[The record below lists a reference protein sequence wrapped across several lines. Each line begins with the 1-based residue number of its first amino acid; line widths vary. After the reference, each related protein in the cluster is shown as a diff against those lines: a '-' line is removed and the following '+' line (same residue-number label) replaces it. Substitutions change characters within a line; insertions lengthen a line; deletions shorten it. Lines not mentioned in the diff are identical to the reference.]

1 MKFNS
6 IIYIETPILHSSY
19 EVLLHGDQTMKKLTG
34 LIAAPHTP
42 FIQNGGIHFDIIDK
56 IADHLINEGV
66 TGAYICGT
74 TGEGIHCSVEERKAI
89 AERWV
94 QASKGKLDLIVH
106 TGALSIVDTLELTR
120 HAETLDILATSVI
133 GPCFFKPGNI
143 DDLVSYCQT
152 VASAAPSK
160 GFYYYHSGMSGVN
173 LDMEQFL
180 IKADKCIP
188 NLSGLKFNS
197 GDLYEYQRCLRAC
210 DGKFD
215 IPFGVDE
222 FLPGALAVGATSAV
236 GSTYNYA
243 GKHFLQ
249 LIEDFKQGNH
259 AAVYKGMDSVVD
271 LIRVLVEFGG
281 VAAGKAAMALHDID
295 AGDPRLPLRA
305 LTAEQKITIE
315 TRMRA
320 AGFLK

>member
-1 MKFNS
+1 
-6 IIYIETPILHSSY
+6 
-19 EVLLHGDQTMKKLTG
+19 MKKLTG

-42 FIQNGGIHFDIIDK
+42 FDSSNNVNFEEIDK
-56 IADHLINEGV
+56 IAKHLIKDGV
-66 TGAYICGT
+66 KGIYVCGT

-94 QASKGKLDLIVH
+94 SASDNQLDIIVH

-120 HAETLDILATSVI
+120 HADTLDILATSAI
-133 GPCFFKPGNI
+133 GPCFFKPGSVA
-143 DDLVSYCQT
+143 DLVEYCAT
-152 VASAAPSK
+152 IAAAAPSK

-173 LDMEQFL
+173 LNMEEFL
-180 IKADKCIP
+180 IQADKRIP

-222 FLPGALAVGATSAV
+222 HLPGALAVGAKSAV

-243 GKHFLQ
+243 APHFNSIIDAFNRGDQ
-249 LIEDFKQGNH
+249 EAVFNKMTNVIE
-259 AAVYKGMDSVVD
+259 
-271 LIRVLVEFGG
+271 LIRVLVDFGG
-281 VAAGKAAMALHDID
+281 VAAGKVAMELHDIN
-295 AGDPRLPLRA
+295 AGDPRLPLMP
-305 LTAEQKITIE
+305 LNAEQKVTVVN
-315 TRMRA
+315 RMRA
-320 AGFLK
+320 AGFIQ

>member
-1 MKFNS
+1 
-6 IIYIETPILHSSY
+6 
-19 EVLLHGDQTMKKLTG
+19 MKKLTG

-42 FIQNGGIHFDIIDK
+42 FDSSGNVNFEEIDK
-56 IADHLINEGV
+56 IAKHLINDGV
-66 TGAYICGT
+66 KGIYVCGT

-94 QASKGKLDLIVH
+94 SACNHKLDIIVH

-120 HAETLDILATSVI
+120 HADTLDILATSAI
-133 GPCFFKPGNI
+133 GPCFFKPGSVA
-143 DDLVSYCQT
+143 DLVEYCAT
-152 VASAAPSK
+152 IAAAAPSK

-173 LDMEQFL
+173 LNMEEFL
-180 IKADKCIP
+180 IQADKRIP

-215 IPFGVDE
+215 VPFGVDE
-222 FLPGALAVGATSAV
+222 FLPGALAVGAKSAV

-243 GKHFLQ
+243 APHFNSI
-249 LIEDFKQGNH
+249 IEAFNKGEHD
-259 AAVYKGMDSVVD
+259 AVFNKMTNVIE

-281 VAAGKAAMALHDID
+281 VAAGKIAMELHDIN
-295 AGDPRLPLRA
+295 AGDPRLPLMP
-305 LTAEQKITIE
+305 LSAEQKLTVVE
-315 TRMRA
+315 KMRA
-320 AGFLK
+320 ANFLK

>member
-1 MKFNS
+1 M
-6 IIYIETPILHSSY
+6 E
-19 EVLLHGDQTMKKLTG
+19 KLSG

-42 FIQNGGIHFDIIDK
+42 FDANGNVNFDSIDK
-56 IADHLINEGV
+56 IAAHLIRDGV
-66 TGAYICGT
+66 RGAYICGT
-74 TGEGIHCSVEERKAI
+74 TGEGIHCSVAERKAI

-94 QASKGKLDLIVH
+94 SAAQGQLKLIIH

-120 HAETLDILATSVI
+120 HAETLNIFATSVI
-133 GPCFFKPGNI
+133 GPCFFKPGSL
-143 DDLVSYCQT
+143 DDLVTYCAT
-152 VASAAPSK
+152 VAAAAPSK

-173 LDMEQFL
+173 FDMEQFL
-180 IKADKCIP
+180 IKADARIP

-197 GDLYEYQRCLRAC
+197 PDLYEYQRCLRAC

-222 FLPGALAVGATSAV
+222 HLPGALAVGATSAV

-243 GKHFLQ
+243 APHFLKIIADYQ
-249 LIEDFKQGNH
+249 KGNH
-259 AAVYKGMDSVVD
+259 EAVYAGMDSVIE

-295 AGDPRLPLRA
+295 VGDPRLPLRA
-305 LTAEQKITIE
+305 LTAQQKDIVVD
-315 TRMRA
+315 RMRN
-320 AGFLK
+320 AGFLVKR

>member
-1 MKFNS
+1 
-6 IIYIETPILHSSY
+6 
-19 EVLLHGDQTMKKLTG
+19 MKKLTG

-42 FIQNGGIHFDIIDK
+42 FDYSNNVNFEEIDK
-56 IADHLINEGV
+56 IAKHLIKDGV
-66 TGAYICGT
+66 KGIYVCGT

-94 QASKGKLDLIVH
+94 SASNNQLDIIVH

-120 HAETLDILATSVI
+120 HADTLDILATSAI
-133 GPCFFKPGNI
+133 GPCFFKPGSVA
-143 DDLVSYCQT
+143 DLVEYCAT
-152 VASAAPSK
+152 IAAAAPSK

-173 LDMEQFL
+173 LNMEEFL
-180 IKADKCIP
+180 IQADKRIP

-215 IPFGVDE
+215 VPFGVDE
-222 FLPGALAVGATSAV
+222 HLPGALAVGAKSAV

-243 GKHFLQ
+243 APHFNSIIDAFNRGDQ
-249 LIEDFKQGNH
+249 EAVFNKMTNVIE
-259 AAVYKGMDSVVD
+259 
-271 LIRVLVEFGG
+271 LIRVLVDFGG
-281 VAAGKAAMALHDID
+281 VAAGKVAMELHDIN
-295 AGDPRLPLRA
+295 AGDPRLPLMP
-305 LTAEQKITIE
+305 LSAEQKTTVV

-320 AGFLK
+320 AGFIQ

>member
-1 MKFNS
+1 
-6 IIYIETPILHSSY
+6 
-19 EVLLHGDQTMKKLTG
+19 MKKLTG

-42 FIQNGGIHFDIIDK
+42 FDSSNNVNFEEIDK
-56 IADHLINEGV
+56 IAKHLIKDGV
-66 TGAYICGT
+66 KGIYVCGT

-94 QASKGKLDLIVH
+94 SASNNQLDIIVH

-120 HAETLDILATSVI
+120 HADTLDILATSAI
-133 GPCFFKPGNI
+133 GPCFFKPGSVA
-143 DDLVSYCQT
+143 DLVEYCAT
-152 VASAAPSK
+152 IAAAAPSK

-173 LDMEQFL
+173 LNMEEFL
-180 IKADKCIP
+180 IQADKRIP

-215 IPFGVDE
+215 VPFGVDE
-222 FLPGALAVGATSAV
+222 HLPGALAVGAKSAV

-243 GKHFLQ
+243 APHFNSIIDAFNRGDQ
-249 LIEDFKQGNH
+249 EAVFNKMTNVIE
-259 AAVYKGMDSVVD
+259 
-271 LIRVLVEFGG
+271 LIRVLVDFGG
-281 VAAGKAAMALHDID
+281 VAAGKVAMELHDIN
-295 AGDPRLPLRA
+295 AGDPRLPLMP
-305 LTAEQKITIE
+305 LTAEQKTTVV

-320 AGFLK
+320 AGFIQ